1 MERNE
6 SPLQMTRYRTY
17 ALVWAALLALTSI
30 TVVVS
35 RLHITKYAI
44 LIAIGIATSKAGLVI
59 NYFMHLKYEPWI
71 LKLMLFV
78 ALLAFTF
85 IVMLTFSDVLYR

>member
-1 MERNE
+1 
-6 SPLQMTRYRTY
+6 MTRYRTY
-17 ALVWAALLALTSI
+17 VLVWAALLALTAI

-44 LIAIGIATSKAGLVI
+44 LIAVGIATSKAGLVI